1 MTNSYVSMMKDILK
15 NYYQKE
21 KSLQGKKADAMKR
34 YSAEYAQREVAQIQE
49 ESNRSYLNYQSM
61 IIDIFS
67 DVRGFL
73 ATANFPDPTKIPDY
87 LKELFS
93 VTSPIRLTSVEVQT
107 IIQQYHDNFSV
118 QRMVSDWLQQKRQAG
133 QLRARK
139 TDSVPVDEYANCRPV
154 SPEDQLLIYKKF
166 SDSALDL
173 LNKIHYSPQNVS
185 EYEISSYADE
195 NFASDLYSIVGDGSS
210 LKQYKNA
217 PYYETAKSSYDSV
230 TLNV

>member
-1 MTNSYVSMMKDILK
+1 MTNTYVEQFRDILK

-21 KSLQGKKADAMKR
+21 KSLQSKKTDALKR
-34 YSAEYAQREVAQIQE
+34 YSAEYAQKEVSQIQE
-49 ESNRSYLNYQSM
+49 ESNRSYLNYQTM
-61 IIDIFS
+61 ILDIFS

-73 ATANFPDPTKIPDY
+73 AAANYPDPTKIPDY

-133 QLRARK
+133 QLKARK
-139 TDSVPVDEYANCRPV
+139 TNSPVIDEFSDCQPI
-154 SPEDQLLIYKKF
+154 SPSDQLMVYKKF
-166 SDSALDL
+166 ADSALDI

-195 NFASDLYSIVGDGSS
+195 SFAQDLFNIVGDGRK